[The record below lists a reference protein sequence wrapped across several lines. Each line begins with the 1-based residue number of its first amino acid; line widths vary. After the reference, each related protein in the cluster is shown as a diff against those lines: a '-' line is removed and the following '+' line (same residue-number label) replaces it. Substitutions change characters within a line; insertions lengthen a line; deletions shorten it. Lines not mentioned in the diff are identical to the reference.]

1 MHHSGNRFRVKHKN
15 VRSNKERDGV
25 RSFVGKEN
33 KTECTFLQSK
43 DLYSAANDPQTGNDP
58 QIGPQMIP
66 NRK

>member
-43 DLYSAANDPQTGNDP
+43 DLYSAANDPR
-58 QIGPQMIP
+58 PQMIP
-66 NRK
+66 RPEMIPKLDRK